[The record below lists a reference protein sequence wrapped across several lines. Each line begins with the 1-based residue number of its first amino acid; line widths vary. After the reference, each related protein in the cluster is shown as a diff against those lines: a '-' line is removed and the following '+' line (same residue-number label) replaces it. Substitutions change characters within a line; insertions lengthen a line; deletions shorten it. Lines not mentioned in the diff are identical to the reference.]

1 LFSPLLCAL
10 HLLSV
15 STSKKIK
22 PEKQSRRMHVAVVF
36 GLQASPEI
44 PREVSSAASLIA
56 IPRRLPP
63 RYAWILLILEPLG
76 QEKKPRC
83 LAIPPCFEDFGFDWR
98 KHPQI
103 L

>member
-1 LFSPLLCAL
+1 
-10 HLLSV
+10 
-15 STSKKIK
+15 
-22 PEKQSRRMHVAVVF
+22 MHVAVVF